1 MLFNEI
7 PGNNL
12 VKNQLVGSVKNNR
25 ISHAQLFSGNSGS
38 AKLALAFAYARYINC
53 SNKSKE
59 DSCEKCP
66 SCLKY
71 KNLSHPDLHLIFPV
85 LKSGS
90 AKTCVSDNFVKRWR
104 DFILK
109 NVYGS
114 INNWINTFGTENKK
128 GEKGAI
134 YKDEAISIQKKI
146 SLKHFESYYRI
157 FLIWMPEQM
166 NVQTSNKLLK
176 IFEEPPIRT
185 IFLLV
190 SEQPNKLLSTIIS
203 RVQKTKINDFSTMD
217 IVGFFKNNNLSAEK
231 IKEISSLA
239 NADLGKMIQLIQDDT
254 EEVNFFDDFSSWMRL
269 AYKKDVI
276 NISKWVESFSTLGR
290 NNQRLFLLYTIKMI
304 RECLIFNFA
313 NKSLLKTNPKEFVFI
328 SKFAPF
334 IHEENSV
341 NIIEKLEKS
350 INAINRNAN
359 AKILLFEL
367 SLQIIKF
374 LKVKSSYVAN

>member
-1 MLFNEI
+1 MLFKEI
-7 PGNNL
+7 PGNKL
-12 VKNQLVGSVKNNR
+12 VKKQLVGSVKNNR

-53 SNKSKE
+53 NNKSKE

-85 LKSGS
+85 LKSAS
-90 AKTCVSDNFVKRWR
+90 ARAYVSDNFVNSWR

-114 INNWINTFGTENKK
+114 LNNWINTFETENKK

-134 YKDEAISIQKKI
+134 YKDEAISIHKKL
-146 SLKHFESYYRI
+146 SLKHFESYYRV

-166 NVQTSNKLLK
+166 NIQTSNKLLK
-176 IFEEPPIRT
+176 IFEEPPNRT

-203 RVQKTKINDFSTMD
+203 RLQKTKINDFSTKD
-217 IVGFFKNNNLSAEK
+217 IVDFFKNNNLSSEK
-231 IKEISSLA
+231 IKEISSLT
-239 NADLGKMIQLIQDDT
+239 NTDLGKIIQLIEDDV

-276 NISKWVESFSTLGR
+276 NISQWVESISTLGR
-290 NNQRLFLLYTIKMI
+290 KNQRLFLLYAIKMI

-313 NKSLLKTNPKEFVFI
+313 NKSLLKTSPKESIFI

-341 NIIEKLEKS
+341 NIIDELEKS
-350 INAINRNAN
+350 IKAINRNAN

-374 LKVKSSYVAN
+374 LKVKRTYVVN